1 MVALIGQC
9 RGDMQLFRRQL
20 AAVQVTVSQKGLT
33 RARNAPA
40 FVVLGDVIGPL
51 NAWCAYQ
58 ARVASDDVDILQ
70 LVIRLS
76 EELGVGVVPGVYEL
90 MLLEGDTRQ
99 CGNGQNHRKLLGLV
113 ADPDFIRSWKVACS
127 QAPPSVKR
135 AARHIKGILHDN
147 DTRPPP
153 VGLGPYWPL
162 LSTFDRG
169 TRFVVGGRDVPSI
182 GLASTTFQP
191 TPFALASHF
200 QLEYHRARGC
210 DLSKWREIVSG
221 VSIGYHEFDAVR
233 RRAIVVAE
241 SGVLVRDSVSGVLD
255 PAGMREFETLLASLL
270 EPLVGRFG
278 KSTSTGTAALTRVAA
293 AALGA

>member
-1 MVALIGQC
+1 MVVLIGQC

-20 AAVQVTVSQKGLT
+20 AAVQVTVSQRGLS

-58 ARVASDDVDILQ
+58 PRVASDDVDILQ

-76 EELGVGVVPGVYEL
+76 EELGIGVVPGVYEL
-90 MLLEGDTRQ
+90 MLLAGDTRQ
-99 CGNGQNHRKLLGLV
+99 CGNGQNHRKLLRLA
-113 ADPDFIRSWKVACS
+113 ADPDFNRSWKVACS
-127 QAPPSVKR
+127 QAPSSVKR
-135 AARHIKGILHDN
+135 AARHIQGILHDN

-153 VGLGPYWPL
+153 VGMEPYWPL

-169 TRFVVGGRDVPSI
+169 TRFVMGGRDVPSI

-200 QLEYHRARGC
+200 QLEYHRVRGC
-210 DLSKWREIVSG
+210 DLSKWREIVSDISG
-221 VSIGYHEFDAVR
+221 GYHAFDAVR
-233 RRAIVVAE
+233 RRAIGVAE
-241 SGVLVRDSVSGVLD
+241 SGMLVSDSVSGVLD
-255 PAGMREFETLLASLL
+255 PAAMRDFATLLTALL
-270 EPLVGRFG
+270 EPLVARFS
-278 KSTSTGTAALTRVAA
+278 KSTGAAALTRVAA